1 MEWFGER
8 TRTPYQASVREKTS
22 TAYHDEP
29 TGAEDERE
37 HVAAHAQPPP
47 DAAHKHR
54 RYRPRTCR
62 ICLDVVEPRYPSNA
76 SQSSRPMYMSDD
88 PELGRLLSPCKCK
101 GSQKYVHEGCLNSW
115 RLSNPTV
122 KRNYWQCPTCKFSYR
137 LVRLHW
143 ASMLSS
149 KWAQAGLTLFL
160 LAASI
165 FVLGFLADP
174 ILGLWVDPVGTVS
187 DAVTSVVTDIEALKS
202 PDWEPPTTWGEHFLK
217 GFFSLGL
224 VGIFKSMLAVS
235 PWHWWNLRSL
245 TGTGRRQGSGRARVE
260 NISLVFV
267 IIGALTALMG
277 IWKGV
282 KKLSER
288 VLKNV
293 SERVLDVGADDGD
306 VDEDFDEGNS
316 SDAKKNE

>member
-8 TRTPYQASVREKTS
+8 VRTPYQSSVHEKTS
-22 TAYHDEP
+22 TTVYHEEQTESDH
-29 TGAEDERE
+29 TRE
-37 HVAAHAQPPP
+37 YASSHAQPSP
-47 DAAHKHR
+47 DTTHRHR

-62 ICLDVVEPRYPSNA
+62 ICLDTVEPKYPAN
-76 SQSSRPMYMSDD
+76 SSKSSKPIYVSDD

-149 KWAQAGLTLFL
+149 KWAQAGLTLFIL
-160 LAASI
+160 VASI
-165 FVLGFLADP
+165 FFLGFMADP
-174 ILGLWVDPVGTVS
+174 ILNLWVDPFGTVS
-187 DAVTSVVTDIEALKS
+187 DAVTSVVTDIEAIKE

-224 VGIFKSMLAVS
+224 VGIFKSMIALS

-245 TGTGRRQGSGRARVE
+245 TGTSRRQGGRARVE

-267 IIGALTALMG
+267 IIGAFTALMG

-293 SERVLDVGADDGD
+293 SERVLDVGGDDGD
-306 VDEDFDEGNS
+306 VDDGDEDIP
-316 SDAKKNE
+316 DAKKDL